1 MNSMIIKCSKCGV
14 ELYEIVPGTYTR
26 KIFRS
31 FATEIDGKCT
41 CINCHDGKTRK
52 ENDDGQQS
60 EGFNE
65 KDIL

>member
-1 MNSMIIKCSKCGV
+1 MNPVVRCSKCGV
-14 ELYEIVPGTYTR
+14 ELYELVPGTYTR

-52 ENDDGQQS
+52 ENDGQQS
-60 EGFNE
+60 EGTNE

>member
-14 ELYEIVPGTYTR
+14 ELYELVPGTYTR

-52 ENDDGQQS
+52 ENDGQQS
-60 EGFNE
+60 ESTNE